1 MKMVEFQG
9 SSEEGELGVIGAPVK
24 KPLRPTRIEE
34 VSRKMRDTAGGT
46 PALPSEEAASSFFF
60 HFEKHEFDILKSK
73 SYLAVMKT
81 ISVREMKAN
90 WSAVEAQVR
99 EGETFEV
106 VNRGRPSVRISPAL
120 PRKILVWENHLE
132 TAIPNAGRPA
142 EETVAADREGRW

>member
-1 MKMVEFQG
+1 LKFKSQ
-9 SSEEGELGVIGAPVK
+9 L
-24 KPLRPTRIEE
+24 
-34 VSRKMRDTAGGT
+34 AG
-46 PALPSEEAASSFFF
+46 
-60 HFEKHEFDILKSK
+60 
-73 SYLAVMKT
+73 MKT

-120 PRKILVWENHLE
+120 PRKILVWEDHLE
-132 TAIPNAGRPA
+132 TAIPDAGRSA